1 MGHRKKGFNW
11 AIKFI
16 DHPVYER
23 VKRLERE
30 GIVRKYVGL
39 LDQRKVDLML
49 AVFISIS
56 LTKYSRSYLDK
67 FVIEVGRY
75 TEVLECKHVAG
86 NFDFLLK
93 VVMKNMESYGAFI
106 LTKLS
111 TIPNLGQVQSSFV
124 LSTNIH
130 STDLKI

>member
-1 MGHRKKGFNW
+1 MGHRKKGFNR

-30 GIVRKYVGL
+30 GIVRKYVDL

-56 LTKYSRSYLDK
+56 LTKHSRSYLEK

-75 TEVLECKHVAG
+75 TEVLECKHIAG

-93 VVMKNMESYGAFI
+93 VVMKNMESYEAFI
-106 LTKLS
+106 LSKLS